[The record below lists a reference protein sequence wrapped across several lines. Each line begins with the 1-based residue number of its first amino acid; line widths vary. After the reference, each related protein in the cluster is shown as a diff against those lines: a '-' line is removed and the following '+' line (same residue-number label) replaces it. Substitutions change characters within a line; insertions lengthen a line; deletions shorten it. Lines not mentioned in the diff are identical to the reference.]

1 MKVVLVTGGF
11 DPLHS
16 GHISYFKEAKKLGD
30 KLVVGLNSDKWLA
43 RKKGKPFMPIQE
55 RVEIVK
61 NLQMVDDVLCWD
73 DDDDSASGAIFKL
86 MATSGYNCDIVF
98 ANGGDRTKDN
108 IPEMKLWSDK
118 VEFVFGV
125 GGSHKQNSSSWILE
139 EYKHPKTKRNW
150 GWYRVLDDKPGYKVK
165 ELVIS
170 PKSKLS
176 MQRHFKRSEHWYVL
190 KGTCNIITDGPA
202 GRQERQMEANS
213 PGYSIG
219 KETWHKGVNPLNT
232 PCHILEVQYGE
243 ECIEEDI
250 ERKDV

>member
-30 KLVVGLNSDKWLA
+30 KLVVGLNSDEWLT

-61 NLQMVDDVLCWD
+61 NLQMVDDVLVWD
-73 DDDDSASGAIFKL
+73 DEDDSASGAIFKL
-86 MATSGYNCDIVF
+86 MATSGYNCDVIF

-139 EYKHPKTKRNW
+139 EYKHPKTQRNW
-150 GWYRVLDDKPGYKVK
+150 GWYRVLDEKPGYKVK
-165 ELVIS
+165 ELVINPNS
-170 PKSKLS
+170 SLR

>member
-30 KLVVGLNSDKWLA
+30 KLVVGLNSDEWLT
-43 RKKGKPFMPIQE
+43 RKKGKPFMPLKE
-55 RVEIVK
+55 RVEIIR
-61 NLQMVDDVLCWD
+61 NLKMVDDVLVWD
-73 DDDDSASGAIFKL
+73 DEDDSASGAIFKL
-86 MATSGYNCDIVF
+86 MATSGYNCDVIF

-139 EYKHPKTKRNW
+139 EYKHPKTQRNW
-150 GWYRVLDDKPGYKVK
+150 GWYRVLDEKPGYKVK
-165 ELVIS
+165 ELVINPNS
-170 PKSKLS
+170 SLS

-190 KGTCNIITDGPA
+190 KGTCNICLLYT
-202 GRQERQMEANS
+202 S
-213 PGYSIG
+213 PS
-219 KETWHKGVNPLNT
+219 PR
-232 PCHILEVQYGE
+232 
-243 ECIEEDI
+243 D
-250 ERKDV
+250 